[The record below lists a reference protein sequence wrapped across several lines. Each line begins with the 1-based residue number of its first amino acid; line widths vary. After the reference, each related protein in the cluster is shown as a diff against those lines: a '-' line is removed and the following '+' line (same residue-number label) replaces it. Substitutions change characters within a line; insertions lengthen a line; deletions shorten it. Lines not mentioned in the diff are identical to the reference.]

1 MTIYVLNWDDDLT
14 SWQLMIWHHDSNF
27 SLQDWASAKW
37 WEETKWNEK
46 ESKMKIEMKWELMW
60 MHFNV
65 MKHRWN

>member
-1 MTIYVLNWDDDLT
+1 
-14 SWQLMIWHHDSNF
+14 MIWHHDSSF

-46 ESKMKIEMKWELMW
+46 ELKMKIEMRWELMW
-60 MHFNV
+60 MHINV